1 MFLAKH
7 RENNSLVCT
16 LHDYERSLSVKLP
29 LYTSWGDNRY
39 GYVIPVD
46 GKIHFLC
53 VVNKSIDAYTIDK
66 IGLKRSDGVYVPT
79 IDCVSCV
86 LVTDY
91 KLGSDG
97 TRHYVIILD
106 NMYIRIRISGEN
118 LSYDTIDFDTTIC
131 AVHSVCRYDDQSC
144 RFYVITQEVSKTWNL
159 SDMVLMWLNDDCCV
173 VESTPIDVRETNAVS
188 FAIGDGMMHVVTD
201 RNDVRSIDLRTGR
214 MVLIYMDE
222 DINVNANAISITHIT
237 EHVYILRLVC
247 RNIEIVKCVHYTRG
261 ICYLVSLEDSPP
273 DRSLWRP
280 AFCTMTRGGGGRM

>member
-16 LHDYERSLSVKLP
+16 LYDYECGLSVKLP
-29 LYTSWGDNRY
+29 LYISSRGDNRY

-66 IGLKRSDGVYVPT
+66 IGLKRSDGVYVPAME
-79 IDCVSCV
+79 CVPCI

-97 TRHYVIILD
+97 TRHYIIIQD
-106 NMYIRIRISGEN
+106 EMYIRIRISGEN
-118 LSYDTIDFDTTIC
+118 LSYDTIDCDTTIS
-131 AVHSVCRYDDQSC
+131 AVHSVCRYDDQSD
-144 RFYVITQEVSKTWNL
+144 RFCIITHEVNRIWNL
-159 SDMVLMWLNDDCCV
+159 PDIFLMWLDDDCCV

-188 FAIGDGMMHVVTD
+188 FAIGDGMLHVTTT

-214 MVLIYMDE
+214 TVLIYTDE
-222 DINVNANAISITHIT
+222 DINVNANVISITHIS
-237 EHVYILRLVC
+237 EHVYMLRLVH

-261 ICYLVSLEDSPP
+261 ICYLVSLEDSFP

-280 AFCTMTRGGGGRM
+280 AFCTMTGGGGRL